1 MLNRPR
7 QQSPKPRESRGS
19 YVVGLQDETGCGT
32 HVVPYG
38 IANSE
43 SPLPLLG
50 NRKVLRYL
58 NATKEICLVI
68 RNDLTNLV
76 LYPTQPSLQLVDD
89 LIQAGWCAG
98 GEPLSVGGVP
108 DNQVLP

>member
-1 MLNRPR
+1 MAHTSCLMA
-7 QQSPKPRESRGS
+7 SLTLKA
-19 YVVGLQDETGCGT
+19 
-32 HVVPYG
+32 PYRCLEIG
-38 IANSE
+38 W
-43 SPLPLLG
+43 
-50 NRKVLRYL
+50 KVLRYL